1 MFSLGRAY
9 EQIGEHKRSLKLYES
24 ANIIDW
30 QYLPIYN
37 KDLMTK
43 LVERI
48 VEEYSAQ
55 EDNKSIRKDLG
66 QVFIC
71 GNFRSGSTLLE
82 QMLAAHSNFAGGESV
97 TTLEKLRPMLRLI
110 FRLHGLLVKNQ
121 RYESPKN
128 MIMKPWLNLVIPS

>member
-9 EQIGEHKRSLKLYES
+9 EQIGEHKRSLELYES

-66 QVFIC
+66 QVFIAVIL
-71 GNFRSGSTLLE
+71 GLG
-82 QMLAAHSNFAGGESV
+82 
-97 TTLEKLRPMLRLI
+97 RPC
-110 FRLHGLLVKNQ
+110 
-121 RYESPKN
+121 
-128 MIMKPWLNLVIPS
+128 